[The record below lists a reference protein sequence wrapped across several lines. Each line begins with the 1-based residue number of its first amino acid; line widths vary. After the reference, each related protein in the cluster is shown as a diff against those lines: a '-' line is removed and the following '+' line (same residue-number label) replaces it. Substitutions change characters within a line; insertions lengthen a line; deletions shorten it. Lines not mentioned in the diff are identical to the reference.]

1 MLKCTLKFTV
11 NQKCGSVSLDNS
23 QPSFYVRVMCI
34 FFLAAASQT
43 TLVTTARDTETLI
56 AMSTRP
62 TVRTRT
68 TSQLDLNIA
77 VTHLKSY
84 TSTYNRFIHLFV
96 LQKWQWILVIQKKNL
111 LFCVATSIQYCIYH
125 CFVNYFSTKTLDKIS
140 SWSFRIY
147 LNASMLS
154 NWNQSRCKFFFLLER
169 RKDVQILVMCK

>member
-1 MLKCTLKFTV
+1 MVLKCTLKFTV

-23 QPSFYVRVMCI
+23 QPFFYVRVMCI

-56 AMSTRP
+56 AVSTRP

-96 LQKWQWILVIQKKNL
+96 LQK
-111 LFCVATSIQYCIYH
+111 
-125 CFVNYFSTKTLDKIS
+125 
-140 SWSFRIY
+140 
-147 LNASMLS
+147 
-154 NWNQSRCKFFFLLER
+154 
-169 RKDVQILVMCK
+169 